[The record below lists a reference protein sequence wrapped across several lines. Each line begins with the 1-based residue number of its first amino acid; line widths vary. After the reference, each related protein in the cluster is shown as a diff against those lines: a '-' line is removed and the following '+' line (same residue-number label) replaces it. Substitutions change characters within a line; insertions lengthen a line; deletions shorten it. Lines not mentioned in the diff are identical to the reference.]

1 VRIQSRRKMASGN
14 VIGLLMEIGADPS
27 KAESAMARLDAASV
41 ASSAKVSSV
50 WTGAMNAITGPAGI
64 ALGLFT
70 GLGGAAV
77 TMANKWAAA
86 GNEIFEASE
95 KTGMS
100 AQALSGVM
108 ALAKETGHSFE
119 GLSTTF
125 ARASRNIAQAA
136 DIGKGALI
144 SLFSQAEL
152 QALRLKPVDEQMQTV
167 LHRIFALTDQG
178 ERNRQ
183 LQALLGRAWMENVSV
198 LKMLANEGY
207 GPAIEQAKRL
217 SVFFDEKAARQAHEY
232 QMEMRTL
239 AAQISGL
246 ALVVGREAVP
256 ALERLAG
263 ILSAKVETGVGG
275 GIIQLFR
282 DWAAGAF
289 YVQANIATLGGGLGH
304 LEDVIKRITLAIA
317 GGSKERQHMTDEL
330 IRMQTMAQG
339 AAAGPEAAG
348 PLGAPAKGGKSAAAQ
363 QAQDAE
369 HLATAYGKLVTV
381 LPPATD
387 AMQHFGKAFEPLA
400 SGPLSLPQLDKNLS
414 ATLGLFQQV
423 PPYTEAAA
431 SATKGFVADLKLEKQ
446 AFEETAKAA
455 AHSTLAHLAH
465 ALAAGESLRKAAK
478 EAVTSIAEQA
488 GVQAIWETAQGLAML
503 ALNFFFPNPRYVA
516 SADEHFAAAAMYAA
530 IGGVAAAAS
539 AGMGRGG
546 GGGGGGASAR
556 EASYGGGGSGRGAE
570 TSGRGGAAGPGAAV
584 HIEYYGPVV
593 TDSNST
599 QQLFD
604 QWSQAVRDGT
614 LDLTSSRA
622 SIQGPTT
629 TGRG

>member
-1 VRIQSRRKMASGN
+1 MASPN
-14 VIGLLMEIGADPS
+14 VLGLLLEIGADPS
-27 KAESAMARLDAASV
+27 KAEAAMARLDAASV

-50 WTGAMNAITGPAGI
+50 WSSAMNAITGPAGI

-70 GLGGAAV
+70 GLGGAAL

-136 DIGKGALI
+136 DTGKGALI
-144 SLFSQAEL
+144 GLFSQAEL

-256 ALERLAG
+256 VLERLAG

-304 LEDVIKRITLAIA
+304 FEDVIKRITLAIA
-317 GGSKERQHMTDEL
+317 GGSKEAQHMTDEL

-339 AAAGPEAAG
+339 AAAGPEAPG
-348 PLGAPAKGGKSAAAQ
+348 LPGAPAKGSKSGTKQQAEDAQ
-363 QAQDAE
+363 Q
-369 HLATAYGKLVTV
+369 LATAYGKVITV

-387 AMQHFGKAFEPLA
+387 AMQHFGKSFEPLA
-400 SGPLSLPQLDKNLS
+400 TGPLSLPQLDKNLS

-423 PPYTEAAA
+423 PPYTEAAS
-431 SATKGFVADLKLEKQ
+431 SATKRFTADLKLEAQ
-446 AFEETAKAA
+446 ALEETAKAM

-478 EAVTSIAEQA
+478 EAITSIAEQA

-503 ALNFFFPNPRYVA
+503 ALNLFFPNPRYVA
-516 SADEHFAAAAMYAA
+516 SADEHFAAAAVYAT

-539 AGMGRGG
+539 AGMGRAGG
-546 GGGGGGASAR
+546 AGGGASAR
-556 EASYGGGGSGRGAE
+556 EASYGAGAGGRGAE

-584 HIEYYGPVV
+584 HIQYYGPVV

-614 LDLTSSRA
+614 LDITSSRA
-622 SIQGPTT
+622 SVQGPTT